1 MVFNMFRSL
10 AQLGAKGNSTER
22 KCISPTLRSDIY
34 TTIDQC
40 KAWLAGTRGQAGDGV
55 SYAPML
61 HTIQKHFP
69 IGLEALG
76 QIEAEVGVI
85 VGGITNMVL
94 EMSKWEALGGG
105 MAMRTWVDT
114 IVNVYAMI
122 PQGSKKEIIA
132 RGIVR
137 GITQNT
143 NYSLMTKE
151 FAARIQI
158 ISCLKSLCPKIY
170 RPGSEE
176 SKQAEAMLSSK
187 LI

>member
-1 MVFNMFRSL
+1 MFRDLLQSN
-10 AQLGAKGNSTER
+10 AKGASKER
-22 KCISPTLRSDIY
+22 KSISPTLRSDIY
-34 TTIDQC
+34 TTIDQS

-61 HTIQKHFP
+61 NTIKKHFP
-69 IGLEALG
+69 HATIGLEALG
-76 QIEAEVGVI
+76 QIEVEVGVI

-105 MAMRTWVDT
+105 MAMRTWLDT
-114 IVNVYAMI
+114 LVNVYATI
-122 PQGSKKEIIA
+122 PQSSKKEIIA

-137 GITQNT
+137 GINQNT
-143 NYSLMTKE
+143 DYSLMTKE
-151 FAARIQI
+151 FTARIQI

-170 RPGSEE
+170 GAGSEE
-176 SKQAEAMLSSK
+176 SRQAEAMLSSK

>member
-1 MVFNMFRSL
+1 MFRSL
-10 AQLGAKGNSTER
+10 AQLGAKGNSTE
-22 KCISPTLRSDIY
+22 KKSISPTLRSDIY
-34 TTIDQC
+34 TTIDQY

-69 IGLEALG
+69 NVAIGLEALG

-114 IVNVYAMI
+114 IVNVLFFDDEGICSKDPNYI
-122 PQGSKKEIIA
+122 LSKKP
-132 RGIVR
+132 
-137 GITQNT
+137 
-143 NYSLMTKE
+143 L
-151 FAARIQI
+151 
-158 ISCLKSLCPKIY
+158 PKNIWS
-170 RPGSEE
+170 RERRE
-176 SKQAEAMLSSK
+176 
-187 LI
+187 

>member
-1 MVFNMFRSL
+1 MFRSL
-10 AQLGAKGNSTER
+10 AQLGAKGNSTE
-22 KCISPTLRSDIY
+22 KKSISPTLRSDIY
-34 TTIDQC
+34 TTIDQY

-69 IGLEALG
+69 NVAIGLEALG

-122 PQGSKKEIIA
+122 PHGSKKEIIA

-137 GITQNT
+137 GINQHTD
-143 NYSLMTKE
+143 YSLMTKE

-158 ISCLKSLCPKIY
+158 ISCLKSLCLKIY
-170 RPGSEE
+170 GPGSEE
-176 SKQAEAMLSSK
+176 SRQAEAMLSSK